1 MRLRSPRPIHPLAL
15 SPLLLAIAVMAPAAE
30 EPAPAPAPAPA
41 AAATE
46 PAPRPGDAEVA
57 AEAAYAEALAKYRGG
72 AFAEA
77 LDLVEKAV
85 RLYPPH
91 AGAQQLRTDV
101 LAVLSNREN
110 RLKMAASWFG
120 SLQDIR
126 TQETAV
132 RLSALLERGDKAM
145 AEGKFGDAELDY
157 DRVEIGIRSFPYA
170 FDWGELP
177 KQVSAK
183 RAEARDKARQRDVQ
197 RMDDDRRVAAETARR
212 AAEMQVEALRLK
224 VDELMRRAQTAYDR
238 KDYRRCEVEAWNAY
252 ELDRRREDAR
262 QLYLAARREGHYVF
276 DVQYRVER
284 QEGLAR
290 VAEELHK
297 SLVPQNELL
306 VYPEDWQ
313 RRTLRIPREIGAQRA
328 EPWMAALNDRLEQ
341 RVTFDF
347 QDQSF
352 EDVVAFLR
360 QVTGVNIVVSPQV
373 LAAGGGG
380 TVTLKVREMRF
391 RDALKWILEITG
403 WKMAIQ
409 DQAIFI
415 NNEAITGTAGL
426 RLYDVTDLITP
437 VRDFPGVEMAYAAT
451 GGGDAGGGGNL
462 FGGGG
467 AVDEPAATDPQELV
481 DFIKN
486 NVTKAEWDPAR
497 NIDIQQRSG
506 STLFVSHT
514 PEGHKQVEQLL
525 ANLRAQTAM
534 QVNVGVRLLDVRKG
548 FFEEIGV
555 EWQNGQPNMITSPTL
570 LDGFTTVGREGG
582 NYLNSGYAVNGNITQ
597 ILPGN
602 ATQAA
607 YTVNPGDP
615 ASNPRGLVLEGAMNT
630 GSVLNV
636 AQVNA
641 IFSAAE
647 DETDATILQ
656 HPQLTCFNGQRANAA
671 FIQQYA
677 YISDYEIVSSN
688 FDPVITILNYG
699 NLLDVRPVISSDRK
713 YVTMEVRPTSVGLA
727 GIFIEYIVAPQIIAG
742 ADVTVVGPP
751 AAYPIELPNVEVQ
764 TLRSTVMLPDR
775 GSLLLGGYNR
785 SLRQRT
791 HNGVPF
797 LSHIPFLGRLF
808 SRNGVYDENRKT
820 FFLLTATILDL
831 DEQEKLQ

>member
-1 MRLRSPRPIHPLAL
+1 MRLRSPRPNHPLAL
-15 SPLLLAIAVMAPAAE
+15 SPLLLALAVLAPAAE
-30 EPAPAPAPAPA
+30 AEPAPAPAPAPA
-41 AAATE
+41 E
-46 PAPRPGDAEVA
+46 QPARPGEAEVA
-57 AEAAYAEALAKYRGG
+57 ADAAYAEALAKYRGG

-77 LDLVEKAV
+77 LELVQRAV
-85 RLYPPH
+85 QLYPPH

-126 TQETAV
+126 TQETLV
-132 RLSALLERGDKAM
+132 RLTALLERGDKAM
-145 AEGKFGDAELDY
+145 AAGDYGAAELDY
-157 DRVEIGIRSFPYA
+157 DRVEIGIRSFPFA
-170 FDWGELP
+170 FDWAELP
-177 KQVSAK
+177 KQVAAK
-183 RAEARDKARQRDVQ
+183 RAEARDKSRKSEVQ
-197 RMDDDRRVAAETARR
+197 RRDDDRKAAAETARR
-212 AAEMQVEALRLK
+212 QAELQIEALRMK
-224 VDELMRRAQTAYDR
+224 VDELMRRATTAFNR
-238 KDYRRCEVEAWNAY
+238 KDYRRAEVEAWNAY

-262 QLYLAARREGHYVF
+262 ELYLAARREGHYLF
-276 DVQYRVER
+276 DVQYRAER
-284 QEGLAR
+284 LEGLAR
-290 VAEELHK
+290 VAEEIHK
-297 SLVPQNELL
+297 SLIPQNELL
-306 VYPEDWQ
+306 IYPEDWQ
-313 RRTLRIPREIGAQRA
+313 RRTLRTPREIGAQRA

-403 WKMAIQ
+403 WHMAIQ

-415 NNEAITGTAGL
+415 NNEPVTGAAGL

-437 VRDFPGVEMAYAAT
+437 VRDFPGAEMAYAAS
-451 GGGDAGGGGNL
+451 GGDAAGGGNL
-462 FGGGG
+462 FGG
-467 AVDEPAATDPQELV
+467 AAAEEETTARDPEELV
-481 DFIKN
+481 NFIKN
-486 NVTKAEWDPAR
+486 NVTKNDWDPAR

-514 PEGHKQVEQLL
+514 PEGHKLVEQLL
-525 ANLRAQTAM
+525 ANLRSQTAM

-555 EWQNGQPNMITSPTL
+555 EWHNNPQALIATS
-570 LDGFTTVGREGG
+570 DARDVGFGTVGREGG
-582 NYLNSGYAVNGNITQ
+582 ATYSSGYSVIGTTRQNM
-597 ILPGN
+597 PDN
-602 ATQAA
+602 ATT
-607 YTVNPGDP
+607 YSVTPSDN
-615 ASNPRGLVLEGAMNT
+615 ASQPRGLVLEGALNT
-630 GSVLNV
+630 ASILNV
-636 AQVNA
+636 EQLNA

-647 DETDATILQ
+647 DETDATILS

-671 FIQQYA
+671 FINQYA

-688 FDPVITILNYG
+688 YDPVITVLNYG
-699 NLLDVRPVISSDRK
+699 SLLDVRPVISSDRK
-713 YVTMEVRPTSVGLA
+713 YVTMEIRPTNVGLA
-727 GIFIEYIVAPQIIAG
+727 GVFIETIVAQQ
-742 ADVTVVGPP
+742 VVGGGGGNAGGAVIP
-751 AAYPIELPNVEVQ
+751 AVGYPIELPNVEVQ

-775 GSLLLGGYNR
+775 GSLLIGGFNR
-785 SLRQRT
+785 TLRQRT
-791 HNGVPF
+791 HSGVPF

-808 SRNGVYDENRKT
+808 SRNGTYDDSRKT

-831 DEQEKLQ
+831 DEHEKLQ

>member
-1 MRLRSPRPIHPLAL
+1 MRLRSPLPTHPLVL
-15 SPLLLAIAVMAPAAE
+15 SPLLLAIAIM
-30 EPAPAPAPAPA
+30 APA
-41 AAATE
+41 AAAAAAEPATE
-46 PAPRPGDAEVA
+46 PTPTPAERTARPGEAEVA
-57 AEAAYAEALAKYRGG
+57 AEAAYAEALAKYRAG

-77 LDLVEKAV
+77 LDLVQRAV
-85 RLYPPH
+85 QLYPPH
-91 AGAQQLRTDV
+91 AGAQQLRSDV

-110 RLKMAASWFG
+110 RLQMAATWFG
-120 SLQDIR
+120 SLQDVR

-132 RLSALLERGDKAM
+132 RLSALMERGDKAM
-145 AEGKFGDAELDY
+145 AAGDYGAAELDF
-157 DRVEIGIRSFPYA
+157 DRVEIGIRSFPFA

-177 KQVSAK
+177 KQVAAK
-183 RAEARDKARQRDVQ
+183 RADARDKSRQREVQ
-197 RMDDDRRVAAETARR
+197 RQDEDRKAAAETARR
-212 AAEMQVEALRLK
+212 QTELQVEALRLK

-238 KDYRRCEVEAWNAY
+238 KDYRRAEVEAWNAY
-252 ELDRRREDAR
+252 ELDRRRDDAR
-262 QLYLAARREGHYVF
+262 VLYLASRREGHYTF
-276 DVQYRVER
+276 DVQYRTER
-284 QEGLAR
+284 LEGLAR

-313 RRTLRIPREIGAQRA
+313 RRTLRTPREIGAQRA

-352 EDVVAFLR
+352 EDVVVFLR

-403 WKMAIQ
+403 WHMAIQ

-415 NNEAITGTAGL
+415 NNEPVTGVAGL

-451 GGGDAGGGGNL
+451 GGGGGGNL

-467 AVDEPAATDPQELV
+467 AADEPAGRDPDELV
-481 DFIKN
+481 QFIQD
-486 NVTKAEWDPAR
+486 NVTKNEWDEAK
-497 NIDIQQRSG
+497 NISVKQRSG

-514 PEGHKQVEQLL
+514 PEGHKLIEQLL
-525 ANLRAQTAM
+525 ANLRSQTAM

-555 EWQNGQPNMITSPTL
+555 EWHNSPTNMIGASNTAGYQTL
-570 LDGFTTVGREGG
+570 GREGG
-582 NYLNSGYAVNGNITQ
+582 GISGYSVAGTVRQ
-597 ILPGN
+597 AMPGN
-602 ATQAA
+602 ATTSG
-607 YTVNPGDP
+607 YGVNPADV
-615 ASNPRGLVLEGAMNT
+615 ASNPKGLVLEGAMNT
-630 GSVLNV
+630 ASVLNTD
-636 AQVNA
+636 QLNA

-647 DETDATILQ
+647 DETDATILY
-656 HPQLTCFNGQRANAA
+656 HPQLTCFNGQRANAS
-671 FIQQYA
+671 FINQYA

-688 FDPVITILNYG
+688 YDPVITVLNYG
-699 NLLDVRPVISSDRK
+699 DMLDVRPVISSDHK
-713 YVTMEVRPTSVGLA
+713 YVTMEIRPSNVGLA
-727 GIFIEYIVAPQIIAG
+727 GVFIEYIIAPQIIQG
-742 ADVTVVGPP
+742 TDVTVIGPP
-751 AAYPIELPNVEVQ
+751 AAYPIELPNVAVQ

-775 GSLLLGGYNR
+775 GSLLIGGFNR

-791 HNGVPF
+791 HTGVPF

-808 SRNGVYDENRKT
+808 SRNGTYDENRKT